1 MNTKTNNNRLVLLL
15 IGGIPVVM
23 ILAATWL
30 WYYVASG
37 KLDLVDVLGTANRG
51 TLLDPP
57 RQVAE
62 LPLRAQQGEA
72 MIVDVQQP
80 NWTILVPVAG
90 ACDEKCA
97 QVLYYTR
104 QIHTAMGKYGPRIQR
119 VMLRQ
124 EGAPELDETLLREHP
139 KLKVLY
145 TSAAGFAGLF
155 ADIAGPGGQL
165 GYYVVDPAGW
175 MMMAYDRD
183 ADGKDIMADLKFLLK
198 NSDG

>member
-1 MNTKTNNNRLVLLL
+1 MNTPSNNNRRLLLL

-30 WYYVASG
+30 WYYVMSG
-37 KLDLVDVLGTANRG
+37 KLDLVDVLGTANQG
-51 TLLDPP
+51 TLIDPP
-57 RQVAE
+57 RQLSE
-62 LPLRAQQGEA
+62 LPLRAQQGAAEIA
-72 MIVDVQQP
+72 DAEQSV
-80 NWTILVPVAG
+80 WTILVPVYG
-90 ACDEKCA
+90 ACDEQCT
-97 QVLYYTR
+97 QLLYYTR

-119 VMLRQ
+119 VMLRE
-124 EGAPELDETLLREHP
+124 EGAPELDETLLQEHP

-145 TSAAGFAGLF
+145 TSTAGFSDVFAGIS
-155 ADIAGPGGQL
+155 APDEEP

-175 MMMAYDRD
+175 MMMYYDRD